1 MTEKIP
7 ENQNEYSDIA
17 LEDSKTELSL
27 PSLYKVILINDDY
40 TPMDFVVE
48 VLMSIKKIIF
58 SLNKNTS
65 TRVMLDV
72 HTKGQ
77 GVCGIYPYEI
87 AETKAAQ
94 VMKMASENQHP
105 LLCSI
110 EKD

>member
-1 MTEKIP
+1 MTEKNP
-7 ENQNEYSDIA
+7 KNHNEFSDIA
-17 LEDSKTELSL
+17 LEESETDLSM

-40 TPMDFVVE
+40 TPMEFVVAI
-48 VLMSIKKIIF
+48 LMNIF
-58 SLNKNTS
+58 SLDKNTS

-94 VMKMASENQHP
+94 VIKIAKENQHP

-110 EKD
+110 EED

>member
-7 ENQNEYSDIA
+7 ENQNEYNDIA

-40 TPMDFVVE
+40 TPMEFVVE
-48 VLMSIKKIIF
+48 VLMSIF
-58 SLNKNTS
+58 SLNKNMS

-77 GVCGIYPYEI
+77 GICGIYPYEI

-110 EKD
+110 EED

>member
-1 MTEKIP
+1 ME
-7 ENQNEYSDIA
+7 
-17 LEDSKTELSL
+17 
-27 PSLYKVILINDDY
+27 
-40 TPMDFVVE
+40 FVVE
-48 VLMSIKKIIF
+48 VLMSIF

-77 GVCGIYPYEI
+77 GICGIYPYEI

-110 EKD
+110 EED

>member
-7 ENQNEYSDIA
+7 ENQNEYNDIA

-40 TPMDFVVE
+40 TPMEFVVE
-48 VLMSIKKIIF
+48 VLMSIF

-77 GVCGIYPYEI
+77 GICGIYPYEI

-110 EKD
+110 EED

>member
-7 ENQNEYSDIA
+7 ENQNEYNDIA

-40 TPMDFVVE
+40 TPMEFVVE
-48 VLMSIKKIIF
+48 VLMSIF

-77 GVCGIYPYEI
+77 GICGIYPYEI
-87 AETKAAQ
+87 AEIKAAQ

-110 EKD
+110 EED

>member
-7 ENQNEYSDIA
+7 ENQNEYNDIA

-40 TPMDFVVE
+40 TPMEFVVE
-48 VLMSIKKIIF
+48 VLMSIF

-77 GVCGIYPYEI
+77 GFCGIYPYEI

-110 EKD
+110 EED